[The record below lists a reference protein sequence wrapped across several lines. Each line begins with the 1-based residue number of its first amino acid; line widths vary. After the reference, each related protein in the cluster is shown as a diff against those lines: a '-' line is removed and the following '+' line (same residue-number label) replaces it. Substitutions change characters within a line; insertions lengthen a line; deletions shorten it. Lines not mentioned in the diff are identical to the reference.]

1 MRNVKVN
8 VQADT
13 SHAIGKVRELTG
25 ALAQLDATTKRNV
38 QYLLQALSGA
48 GLNPQQIGAV
58 KNQQTASAQAQSQ
71 VQASKGAA
79 VGTSG
84 DTTKKVNEK
93 NSDTVKKVNEAMESI
108 AGKQLDL
115 FIDSFANAIGNVF
128 TKLAQ
133 GRFKDAFTGLKT
145 SLQGLFGELMS
156 QLVGDLVGMMK
167 KSLIDG
173 LKGIFAPAKKAGAA
187 TPVVNKIAQSFNGL
201 GAATGVG
208 NGFFSR
214 AGDGQNGQGD
224 GTATGAAG
232 AADGTAADSGAG
244 SGAGFMANKN
254 FLPLPQTDEFRK
266 RYPSLA
272 FMEDLRNNPDIKA
285 TPIETTESGTKTGT
299 DTGGGAAANAAKQA
313 ASFSWGN
320 LGKVIGSMAPALG
333 SSLGGMLG
341 GSSVAG
347 GILGSAGGL
356 IGGTLIGGLLTT
368 GSISGAT
375 TGGIFGAQAGL
386 FGLSG
391 AATFGIGL
399 AVAAAFMIGSYFLGR
414 DKQRKADEKTR
425 SQAMVDAFSQLD
437 DILKQIQGD
446 QIDGASGVSQAN
458 NIRSQYMEQM
468 SKLKD
473 KKTRNIALK
482 DVSRIDSKI
491 SAIKAASS
499 NQAARKAL
507 DAKLVPTFADGGYVG
522 TGGGYKVLG
531 GDGASMHPFRG
542 RVPGVYDRR
551 DDFLAR
557 LTGNEV
563 VLTPDV
569 WMPIAPYLKQ
579 KRVPGFADGGMVQA
593 SGFTGDSQ
601 ASSNQSFIIE
611 ELVINLSN
619 QFGSETAARILD
631 VGVKTPDGRQAVIK
645 SVRTHIGESGLG
657 DGLVRDINR
666 VNTRGF

>member
-58 KNQQTASAQAQSQ
+58 KNQQAATTQAQSQ
-71 VQASKGAA
+71 VK
-79 VGTSG
+79 
-84 DTTKKVNEK
+84 
-93 NSDTVKKVNEAMESI
+93 
-108 AGKQLDL
+108 AGKV
-115 FIDSFANAIGNVF
+115 SNTGGNS
-128 TKLAQ
+128 
-133 GRFKDAFTGLKT
+133 GG
-145 SLQGLFGELMS
+145 S
-156 QLVGDLVGMMK
+156 Q
-167 KSLIDG
+167 
-173 LKGIFAPAKKAGAA
+173 
-187 TPVVNKIAQSFNGL
+187 
-201 GAATGVG
+201 
-208 NGFFSR
+208 
-214 AGDGQNGQGD
+214 
-224 GTATGAAG
+224 
-232 AADGTAADSGAG
+232 
-244 SGAGFMANKN
+244 
-254 FLPLPQTDEFRK
+254 
-266 RYPSLA
+266 
-272 FMEDLRNNPDIKA
+272 
-285 TPIETTESGTKTGT
+285 GTKTGGQSKDTIDKLNKFTSQTAEAQFNLFAEDLGQMFSKAFSELFQGNIKDALTGLRDSLKGLFNSLLKQLVEDVAGKIRKAITNNLKNLFNKGGTGLNVGAKKPEDAGGKT
-299 DTGGGAAANAAKQA
+299 DNDSGTNVAAPHASPDTPPEAPPHRYSGGHQEGGTDFFDNDYVTDAMDRAGTVAKANDAPKGDPPPKEGGDKGADVGAVTGK
-313 ASFSWGN
+313 FSWGS
-320 LGKVIGSMAPALG
+320 LGKMVGSMAPALG

-341 GSSVAG
+341 GSSVVG

-356 IGGTLIGGLLTT
+356 IGGTVLSTLLAGGFT
-368 GSISGAT
+368 GASA
-375 TGGIFGAQAGL
+375 TGGIFGSIGGAI
-386 FGLSG
+386 GLSG
-391 AATFGIGL
+391 VATAGIGI
-399 AVAAAFMIGSYFLGR
+399 AVAAAFMIGAYILGKN
-414 DKQRKADEKTR
+414 KQRKADEKTR
-425 SQAMVDAFSQLD
+425 NQAMLDAFSQLD
-437 DILKQIQGD
+437 DILKQIQSD
-446 QIDGASGVSQAN
+446 QLDGSSGVSQAK
-458 NIRSQYMEQM
+458 NIRSQYMDQV

-482 DVSRIDSKI
+482 DVSRIDGKI
-491 SAIKAASS
+491 SAIQAAAS
-499 NQAARKAL
+499 NQTARKAL

-522 TGGGYKVLG
+522 TGGYKVLG

-579 KRVPGFADGGMVQA
+579 KRVPGFADGGMVQT
-593 SGFTGDSQ
+593 SGFTGDTQ
-601 ASSNQSFIIE
+601 ASSNQPFIIE

-645 SVRTHIGESGLG
+645 SVRSHIGESGLG